1 MAESISG
8 FVSITDTPLGAIT
21 VVAPYV
27 DSWES
32 VFPSGGIQAEI
43 GNAFGALNLGGTE
56 GIQYTIAGID
66 PVIQFL
72 LTVRLRTAGQ
82 IWPLGYS

>member
-1 MAESISG
+1 MAVSISG
-8 FVSITDTPLGAIT
+8 FVSITDTPLGVIT

-32 VFPSGGIQAEI
+32 VLPSGGIQAQI
-43 GNAFGALNLGGTE
+43 GNAFGALDIGNTQ

-66 PVIQFL
+66 PVIIFL
-72 LTVRLRTAGQ
+72 LTVRLGTVGQ
-82 IWPLGYS
+82 IWPVGYS